1 MANVKEKGN
10 KKAVKKKNQSVQN
23 SIPYEYVYENGV
35 IETKPGVF
43 TKMYKLED
51 VNFKIAPDRE
61 QIDIFN
67 AFGQFLNSFSPQ
79 VKFQIIIQNH
89 NTDRYTTLSN
99 VKIQSQKD
107 NLNKFRNEMNSILI
121 DKLAESKNNL
131 SQEKY
136 LVVSIED
143 EDVGHAMQVLNSID
157 IDIEKALQKITKDRS
172 LYSYT
177 LVERLESLFNF
188 YNQDGESVFNNSR
201 DENGKTYFDINKVY
215 KNKLKT
221 KDIIAPSAMDFK
233 AGHFTLGRTYG
244 RAMFLESVPNWLSTD
259 FLSDISNIACSMSVS
274 IHYEPID
281 TVKGIK
287 MVKDHLT
294 NVNAQIAG
302 AQKEAS
308 KQGYST
314 DIISHE
320 LLENKTSANHLMEDL
335 VGRDQR
341 LFYVTFVVVVFADS
355 LQQLEENSR
364 LITTVANRFMCPIRT
379 LLFQQEAGLNAAL
392 PLCINDL
399 ATRRLYTTESASVF
413 VPYTSQELFQSNGI
427 YYGINKASNNLILYS
442 RMNGRNY
449 NGLIFGESGAGK
461 SFSAKC
467 EMMSVLLRSDK
478 NQVYV
483 IDPENEYV
491 HLAKALGGAVIELS
505 ANSKTFV
512 NPLDMDLDYG
522 GDGDPVSM
530 KSDYIISMV
539 EIMLGGGRTLNPT
552 AKSIVDRC
560 VKNIYRG
567 YLNHMDELVA
577 SGSSLTC
584 DKDAMPT
591 LNNLYQELKRQPE
604 DEAQSIANIIEIYA
618 TGSLATFAHRSNV
631 ETDKKFVVYNTNNLG
646 TGMKSLGLHICLN
659 DIWNKMIDNRKKGI
673 WTWIYIDEFY
683 LLLQSDSAASFLMQ
697 IWKRARKWWGVPT
710 GIMQNT
716 EDLLR
721 STDSRNIINNTSFI
735 MMLSL
740 PKLDRLTLGDLLQIP
755 ESQLQFI
762 TNSRPGHGLIYNG
775 KIVLPFQ
782 NDFPKNSV
790 LYSLMSTAGDTKP
803 RDIV

>member
-1 MANVKEKGN
+1 MANKKDKENPKQ
-10 KKAVKKKNQSVQN
+10 AKKNVQSVQN
-23 SIPYEYVYENGV
+23 AIPYEYVYDNGV

-61 QIDIFN
+61 QVDIFN
-67 AFGQFLNSFSPQ
+67 AFGQFLNSFSPA

-89 NTDRYTTLSN
+89 NSDRYTTLNN
-99 VKIQSQKD
+99 VKIPSQKD

-136 LVVSIED
+136 LVISIED
-143 EDVGHAMQVLNSID
+143 VDVGHAMQVLSSID
-157 IDIEKALQKITKDRS
+157 IDIEKALQRITKDRS
-172 LYSYT
+172 LYAYS

-188 YNQDGESVFNNSR
+188 YNQDGESVFHNSR

-221 KDIIAPSAMDFK
+221 KDVIAPSALEFK
-233 AGHFTLGRTYG
+233 SGYFMTGRTYG

-259 FLSDISNIACSMSVS
+259 FLSDISNIACTMSVS
-274 IHYEPID
+274 IHYEPVD

-287 MVKDHLT
+287 MVRDHLT

-308 KQGYST
+308 KQGYSPE
-314 DIISHE
+314 IISHE
-320 LLENKTSANHLMEDL
+320 LLESKTSANHLMEDL
-335 VGRDQR
+335 VGRDQK
-341 LFYVTFVVVVFADS
+341 LFYVTFVVCIFADS
-355 LQQLEENSR
+355 LQQLEENTR

-392 PLCINDL
+392 PLCINSL
-399 ATRRLYTTESASVF
+399 ATRRLYTTESASVY
-413 VPYTSQELFQSNGI
+413 VPYTSQELFQRNGI

-461 SFSAKC
+461 SFAAKC

-478 NQVYV
+478 NQIYV
-483 IDPENEYV
+483 IDPENEYI
-491 HLAKALGGAVIELS
+491 HLGKALGGSIIELS

-567 YLNHMDELVA
+567 YLAHMDELAA
-577 SGSSLTC
+577 SGSTVTC

-618 TGSLATFAHRSNV
+618 TGSLATFAHRSNI
-631 ETDKKFVVYNTNNLG
+631 ETNSKFVVYNTNNLG

-721 STDSRNIINNTSFI
+721 STDARNIINNTSFVL
-735 MMLSL
+735 MLSL

-755 ESQLQFI
+755 ESQLQYI

-775 KIVLPFQ
+775 KIVLPFY
-782 NDFPKNSV
+782 NDFPKDSV

-803 RDIV
+803 VV